1 MKCPKCNEE
10 IEENAKFCTK
20 CGVNILEEKT
30 KKAEEERRKQKELEI
45 KQKEAEDKK
54 RLEEIRKLEEQ
65 KREEE
70 LKEAE
75 KEEAIRKAKEEG
87 IELEIIDK
95 KTEEVK
101 EEPKQFKPKKEPKEK
116 KKKIKLKKNIFQ
128 VLLNKIIFMVIV
140 AALIIGGVYYCHT
153 QKLLPDFA
161 EKEVNDFE
169 KKLQNVI
176 KMNKEVKENE
186 KNTAKVETKK
196 EWEVNP
202 EIEAEDIKDLNKDVS
217 IIIKDKKEG
226 LIDNKTGKILLEPKY
241 NGIFDIEYYEI
252 GKTEADKKKGIVV
265 KDIEKYYVL
274 DNEYKV
280 GAEVTTILPI
290 EGDAY
295 FYDHHNSIVYASD
308 NSSET
313 TKIKQ
318 TKEKSLKVCTDID
331 LVTTDGM
338 AAKDIDLPEKF
349 IIDFSKSKLTTK
361 GYCDTQKGELVIDC
375 DYDEAYEF
383 SEGYAA
389 VKTDTKSGI
398 IDEKG
403 NKIAELK
410 YEETR
415 SVHNGLAFA
424 KKDGK
429 WGLLKIK

>member
-54 RLEEIRKLEEQ
+54 RLEEIRKQEEQ

-95 KTEEVK
+95 KTEEIK
-101 EEPKQFKPKKEPKEK
+101 EEPKQVKTKKEK

-128 VLLNKIIFMVIV
+128 ILLNKIIFMVIV

-153 QKLLPDFA
+153 QSLLPDFA

-176 KMNKEVKENE
+176 KMNKEVKENKKSTPKE
-186 KNTAKVETKK
+186 EPKK

-217 IIIKDKKEG
+217 IIVKDKKEG

-241 NGIFDIEYYEI
+241 NGVFEIEYYEI
-252 GKTEADKKKGIVV
+252 GKTEADKKKGLVI
-265 KDIEKYYVL
+265 KDIEKYYTL
-274 DNEYKV
+274 DDKYQV
-280 GAEVTTILPI
+280 GAEVTTILPT

-295 FYDHHNSIVYASD
+295 FYDHHNSIVYAS
-308 NSSET
+308 NNASET

-318 TKEKSLKVCTDID
+318 TKEKSLKICTDID
-331 LVTTDGM
+331 LVTTDGI
-338 AAKDIDLPEKF
+338 AAKDTDLPENF

-361 GYCDTQKGELVIDC
+361 GYCDTQKGELVISC
-375 DYDEAYEF
+375 YYDEAYEF

-389 VKTDTKSGI
+389 VKTDGKSGI
-398 IDEKG
+398 IDENG
-403 NKIAELK
+403 NKVTELK
-410 YEETR
+410 YQETR